1 MKFIERL
8 PERFKLAGMSRRT
21 KVFIGIGA
29 IALLLVLFFVNSLM
43 DMTGKTP
50 GTTKVNLVPQ
60 KERPKKNLN
69 YDFIKLDTL
78 QIPNFTQRDRTT
90 QSLPQPEPENF
101 PRTQPSTRQP
111 EQPKSSPS
119 GSPLLSEPAA
129 APLQGITSSQGV
141 NRNPNM
147 IVMNNLSQTPVPGGS
162 ASSAFATGRETAL
175 IKVVIPDRTPVAD
188 GSLVIARV
196 LRDSKW
202 GNINL
207 PRRTKL
213 IGTASLYNNR
223 VHIDF
228 REVMINDSSRSCT
241 GKAYDLKQMEGI
253 GYSPVSNE
261 AKQILMEELRNAT
274 LGVPVV
280 GNVANRAT
288 YSGNYFRDV
297 TELDEGMEF
306 FALISAIY

>member
-1 MKFIERL
+1 MKFIEQL
-8 PERFKLAGMSRRT
+8 TERFKLAGMSRRT
-21 KVFIGIGA
+21 KVFIGLGA
-29 IALLLVLFFVNSLM
+29 VALLLILVFVNSLIEM
-43 DMTGKTP
+43 NDKAP
-50 GTTKVNLVPQ
+50 QKPKVNLVPQ
-60 KERPKKNLN
+60 KERPKKNLD

-78 QIPNFTQRDRTT
+78 QIPRFTQREQTPPP
-90 QSLPQPEPENF
+90 LPPAAPNNFPGNPPPGRQPQEPKSAPSNAPLFPEPA
-101 PRTQPSTRQP
+101 T
-111 EQPKSSPS
+111 
-119 GSPLLSEPAA
+119 
-129 APLQGITSSQGV
+129 TSSQGV

-147 IVMNNLSQTPVPGGS
+147 IVMNNLSQNALPGGGS
-162 ASSAFATGRETAL
+162 TASAFATGRETAL

-280 GNVANRAT
+280 GNVANRAL
-288 YSGNYFRDV
+288 YSGNYFQDV
-297 TELDEGMEF
+297 AELEEGLEF
-306 FALISAIY
+306 YALISAIY